1 MAISQIP
8 SHGSAAIMYTRYNKI
23 AMSVSILLMFISTTA
38 FAHHPMEGETPTTY
52 IQGLLSGLAHPI
64 LGADH
69 LAFIIG
75 VGIVFGLGVARPF
88 ISSIAML
95 IALSVGTLLSWNG
108 TILPF
113 IETIVALTVI
123 AIAANIVFRPQAMG
137 FVAWAI
143 AAAAFCHGQ
152 AFGVAII
159 GAEPTPLASYLVGL
173 SIVQI
178 AMASIIYY
186 LTTKVAARSTT
197 QLRVLTAGGGAAL
210 GIAGVLFA
218 VLSV

>member
-1 MAISQIP
+1 
-8 SHGSAAIMYTRYNKI
+8 
-23 AMSVSILLMFISTTA
+23 
-38 FAHHPMEGETPTTY
+38 
-52 IQGLLSGLAHPI
+52 LAHPI

-123 AIAANIVFRPQAMG
+123 AIAANIVFKPQAMG
-137 FVAWAI
+137 FVTWAI

-186 LTTKVAARSTT
+186 LTTKVAARSAT

>member
-1 MAISQIP
+1 M
-8 SHGSAAIMYTRYNKI
+8 HTRYSKVTVPV
-23 AMSVSILLMFISTTA
+23 SVLLFLVSTAA
-38 FAHHPMEGETPTTY
+38 FAHHPMGGETPTSY
-52 IQGLLSGLAHPI
+52 VQGFLSGLAHPI
-64 LGADH
+64 IGADH

-88 ISSIAML
+88 ISSIAMIL
-95 IALSVGTLLSWNG
+95 ALAMGTLLSWYG

-113 IETIVALTVI
+113 VETLVALTVI
-123 AIAANIVFRPQAMG
+123 AIAATVVLKSQARG
-137 FVAWAI
+137 FVTWAI

-159 GAEPTPLASYLVGL
+159 GAEPTPLASYLIGL

-178 AMASIIYY
+178 SMASIIYY
-186 LTTKVAARSTT
+186 LTMKVAVRSAT
-197 QLRVLTAGGGAAL
+197 QLRILTTGGGAAL

-218 VLSV
+218 TLSI